1 MNLKLL
7 YFILLFSSFFCHSQY
22 TEIINSN
29 RPGSS
34 HGAFAVGVNVFQ
46 LETGISGQ
54 SLKHSNL
61 NNSKIDG
68 LNFNYLF
75 RYGFLN
81 EKLEVYLDGNIFT
94 RNIIDNNYIND
105 YSTNIKETIVGKQI
119 LGFKYL
125 FFDPFKNKKWH
136 SESVY
141 SWNASR
147 KIKLTDFIPAISAI
161 VGSSFNF
168 DDRIQYDDLFFKVKQ
183 PLHPDQFSNGIM
195 RKMNFYQPEQ
205 TISPFVG
212 IATQHH
218 FRGKWVVVNN
228 FFYELGLKN
237 PTFPSNVA
245 PNDYSKIN
253 YLFTITYNLSNP
265 KWSIFGEF
273 QTFKNK
279 IYSDDFFKFGIANL
293 ISKNSQVDLN
303 FGGSFKTTP
312 SYSYINVGF
321 SQRLDWHK
329 DISEEEKQAKKDF
342 NIELKQRRK
351 QQKVEKK
358 INKKSSKKTKTKPK
372 KLAKKENRKSKKSV
386 NKSLKQNKKQL
397 KKEEK
402 ALRKMNK
409 K

>member
-358 INKKSSKKTKTKPK
+358 INKKSSKKTKTNPT

>member
-1 MNLKLL
+1 MNSKLL
-7 YFILLFSSFFCHSQY
+7 YFIFFFSVFFCHSQY

-46 LETGISGQ
+46 LETGISGHT
-54 SLKHSNL
+54 LEHNNL

-81 EKLEVYLDGNIFT
+81 EKLEVFLDGNIIT
-94 RNIIDNNYIND
+94 RNILDKNYIND
-105 YSTNIKETIVGKQI
+105 YSTDLSETIIGKQTV
-119 LGFKYL
+119 GFKYL
-125 FFDPFKNKKWH
+125 FFDPYNNKKWH
-136 SESVY
+136 GENVY
-141 SWNASR
+141 SWNAGR

-183 PLHPDQFSNGIM
+183 PLHPDLFNDGIM
-195 RKMNFYQPEQ
+195 RSINFYQPEQ
-205 TISPFVG
+205 TLSPFVG

-279 IYSDDFFKFGIANL
+279 TYSDDLFKFGIANL
-293 ISKNSQVDLN
+293 ISKNSQIDLN

-312 SYSYINVGF
+312 SYTYINIGF
-321 SQRLDWHK
+321 SQRFDWHK

-358 INKKSSKKTKTKPK
+358 INKKSSKKLKINPK
-372 KLAKKENRKSKKSV
+372 KFAKKESRKSKKSV